1 MGFRCVC
8 TQLVWRALGEKK
20 KVMVLTGREILV
32 CGCGRLVAQLVCE
45 IRYTSGFLG
54 LGGEGR

>member
-1 MGFRCVC
+1 MGFRCVRA
-8 TQLVWRALGEKK
+8 QLVWRALGEKY
-20 KVMVLTGREILV
+20 VVLTGREILV